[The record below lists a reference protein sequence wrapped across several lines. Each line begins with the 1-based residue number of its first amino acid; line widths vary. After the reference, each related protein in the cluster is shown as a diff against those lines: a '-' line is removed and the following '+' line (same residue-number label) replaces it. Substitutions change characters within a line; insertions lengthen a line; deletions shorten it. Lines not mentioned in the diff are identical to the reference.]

1 MKEGKPMP
9 EDLTPTEADRIKA
22 DAPEVEP
29 DDADAIEPT
38 TGALLIDVDGDDK

>member
-1 MKEGKPMP
+1 MP

-29 DDADAIEPT
+29 DDAATPEPD
-38 TGALLIDVDGDDK
+38 TGTLLIDVDGDDK

>member
-1 MKEGKPMP
+1 MP

-29 DDADAIEPT
+29 DDADQPEP
-38 TGALLIDVDGDDK
+38 DDCPIPEEG

>member
-1 MKEGKPMP
+1 MP
-9 EDLTPTEADRIKA
+9 DDLTPTEADRTKA

-38 TGALLIDVDGDDK
+38 TGTLLIDVDGDDQ